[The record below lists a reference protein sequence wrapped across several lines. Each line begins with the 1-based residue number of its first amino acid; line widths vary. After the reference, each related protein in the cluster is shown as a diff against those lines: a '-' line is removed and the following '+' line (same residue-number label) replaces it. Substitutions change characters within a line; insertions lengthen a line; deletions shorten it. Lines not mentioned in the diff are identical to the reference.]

1 MAQLVWKTFCEECA
15 PVSTTDSIA
24 RSTSSGHA
32 YHEFHHANDALTN
45 LSRQALSLFDS
56 VEAAIRQG
64 RIREA
69 RKSLGEGLLH
79 LQTQS
84 APPVWQQFART
95 GWQAHAL
102 RGLLHQDPFTR
113 RAYEKPRGY
122 AGDAVLLDYLYGVKP
137 IRASETS
144 PIAEAVFD
152 FFRSSPSYQAV
163 NERVEILAHTI
174 DETAARIQQPRI
186 MSLACG
192 HLREGQRSAA
202 VREGR
207 MGTFYAVDQDHES
220 LAVVRAEQEHLNV
233 VAMHGTVRSVLS
245 GETSFTELDLAYA
258 AGLYDYLA
266 APVAARLTNRLFSM
280 VRPGGRVLVANFTRR
295 DAAMAAYMETF
306 MGWELIYRTE
316 QEVRAFA
323 AELPPEQLQAQRL
336 FSDPSG
342 TILYLELQK
351 R

>member
-1 MAQLVWKTFCEECA
+1 MSVTH
-15 PVSTTDSIA
+15 SIA
-24 RSTSSGHA
+24 RSIPSGNEDR
-32 YHEFHHANDALTN
+32 EFHHADVALTD
-45 LSRQALSLFDS
+45 LRRQALSLFDS
-56 VEAAIRQG
+56 VEAAIRLG
-64 RIREA
+64 RVREA
-69 RKSLGEGLLH
+69 RNSLGEGLLH
-79 LQTQS
+79 LRTQ
-84 APPVWQQFART
+84 AEPTVWQQFART
-95 GWQAHAL
+95 GWQAHPL
-102 RGLLHQDPFTR
+102 RDLLHQDPFTR

-122 AGDAVLLDYLYGVKP
+122 AGDAVLLDYLYEVKP
-137 IRASETS
+137 IRAAETS
-144 PIAEAVFD
+144 PLAETIFD
-152 FFRSSPSYQAV
+152 FFRGSPSYRAV
-163 NERVEILAHTI
+163 NERMELLARTI
-174 DETAARIQQPRI
+174 DETAANTERPRI

-207 MGTFYAVDQDHES
+207 VGAFYAVDQDPES
-220 LAVVRAEQEHLNV
+220 LAVVRAEQGHLNV

-245 GETSFTELDLAYA
+245 GETSFADLDLAYA

-280 VRPGGRVLVANFTRR
+280 VKPGGRVLVANFTRQ

-306 MGWELIYRTE
+306 MGWELLYRTE
-316 QEVRAFA
+316 HQVRAFA
-323 AELPPEQLQAQRL
+323 AEIPPEKLQAQRL